1 MRILNE
7 NDGVLACV
15 LFLFQF
21 DSMIS
26 DPAAP
31 RPDFAPPARGRAAV
45 SNAAGRFDLARE
57 AQSDGWDSDAGAE
70 KARVPTQVTSEAARS
85 AITRNTSPDV
95 PFDRS
100 VNPYRGCEHGCI
112 YCFARPSHSYMGLSA
127 GLDFETRLIMRP
139 NIAQVLEKELR
150 AKRYRA
156 APIAMGTNTDPYQ
169 PVERT
174 AELTR
179 NVIDVLARFNHPL
192 ALVTKGNLIERD
204 IDLLAPMAERGLV
217 RVGISVTTLD
227 ADLSRKM
234 EPRAPAPERRLRMI
248 ENLSKAG
255 IPVRVMLAP
264 VIPGLTDCDIEAIL
278 TRAREAGASSASRIL
293 LRLPREVAALW
304 AEWLG
309 VHFPDRAQR
318 IMGLVRELHGGRD
331 YDPRFGHRME
341 GQGVHADLLAQR
353 FRLFVKRLGY
363 QTQEPA
369 LRSDLFAV
377 PSGLGDQ
384 LSLF

>member
-1 MRILNE
+1 ML
-7 NDGVLACV
+7 
-15 LFLFQF
+15 
-21 DSMIS
+21 S

-31 RPDFAPPARGRAAV
+31 RPDSAPPPRGRAAV
-45 SNAAGRFDLARE
+45 SNAASRFDLERVAE
-57 AQSDGWDSDAGAE
+57 SDGWHSYPEDES
-70 KARVPTQVTSEAARS
+70 ARVETKITIETARS
-85 AITRNTSPDV
+85 AITRNASPDV

-100 VNPYRGCEHGCI
+100 VNSYRGCEHGCI
-112 YCFARPSHSYMGLSA
+112 YCFARPSHSYLGLSA
-127 GLDFETRLIMRP
+127 GLDFETRLVMRP

-169 PVERT
+169 PVEKSV
-174 AELTR
+174 ELTR
-179 NVIDVLARFNHPL
+179 QVIGVLSRFNHPL
-192 ALVTKGNLIERD
+192 ALVTKGSLIERD
-204 IDLLAPMAERGLV
+204 IDLLAPMAERGLL

-227 ADLSRKM
+227 VELSRRM

-248 ENLSKAG
+248 ERLSKAG

-264 VIPGLTDCDIEAIL
+264 VIPGLTDSEIESIL
-278 TRAREAGASSASRIL
+278 TRAREAGAITASRIL

-304 AEWLG
+304 AEWLD
-309 VHFPDRAQR
+309 VNYPDRAQR
-318 IMGLVRELHGGRD
+318 IMGLVREMHGGRD

-341 GQGVHADLLAQR
+341 GQGVHADLIAQR

-363 QTQEPA
+363 ETDEPA
-369 LRSDLFAV
+369 LRTDLFAV
-377 PSGLGDQ
+377 PPGPGDQ